1 MKKFNS
7 GDFLLVKPADR
18 DDPVAEFFTGRRGKF
33 IQYVHGALFPT
44 VLVQL
49 STKGKPI
56 TFREKDLE
64 KSE

>member
-1 MKKFNS
+1 MKFNS
-7 GDFLLVKPADR
+7 GDFLRVKPADG
-18 DDPVAEFFTGRRGKF
+18 DDPMAQAFAGRRCKF
-33 IQYVHGALFPT
+33 LQYVTGALFPT
-44 VLVQL
+44 CVVML